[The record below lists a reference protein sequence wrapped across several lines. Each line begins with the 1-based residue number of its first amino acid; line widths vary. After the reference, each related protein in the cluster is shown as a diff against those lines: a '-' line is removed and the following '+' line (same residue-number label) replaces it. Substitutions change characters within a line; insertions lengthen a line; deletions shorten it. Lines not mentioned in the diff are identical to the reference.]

1 MENAI
6 DPTANRDAVNPD
18 DTQQLDEHGNPIPAP
33 PSNISEEVMQDMKN
47 IWSVFDENNKNEVS
61 IGELSTIMKALDV
74 NCDDEDVLECIRK
87 MIDPDDTGHIT
98 FERLTFVM
106 EE

>member
-6 DPTANRDAVNPD
+6 DPTANPD
-18 DTQQLDEHGNPIPAP
+18 DAQQLDENGNPIPPP
-33 PSNISEEVMQDMKN
+33 PSNISEEVMNDMKN

-61 IGELSTIMKALDV
+61 VDELRTIMKALDV
-74 NCDDEDVLECIRK
+74 NCDDEDVYDFIHK
-87 MIDPDDTGHIT
+87 MIDPEDTGHIT